1 MKISL
6 TGSLKYFSLDVE
18 NPQSFDELLNE
29 LYWYADTQLQQAREK
44 QQPETIMQWQHRLNA
59 LDLACQSLDE
69 LSDCDPNF
77 LIY

>member
-6 TGSLKYFSLDVE
+6 TGSLKYLSLDLQ
-18 NPQSFDELLNE
+18 NPKSFDELLNE

-44 QQPETIMQWQHRLNA
+44 QQPEAIMQWEHRLNA
-59 LDLACQSLDE
+59 LDLACQMLDE
-69 LSDCDPNF
+69 FSDRDPNF